1 MVPDLKTPIVQIVV
15 ICSFAHVL
23 GRCFQKLRQPRMVG
37 EIIAGI
43 LLGPSLLGWAAPS
56 VSAFLFPPKALG
68 PLYVLGQLGLL
79 LFMFQIGLEL
89 DVHNVRPMGRAVVFT
104 SGIGILVPFAAGAG
118 LALFLYCRLS
128 AATVPLLLFALFMG
142 TAMSITAF
150 PVLARILT
158 ETGLLKSKIG
168 SIAIA
173 CAAVDDVTAWCL
185 LAVLIIMARL
195 PGTFPLLLVLAGLAC
210 YVTLMVR
217 LRPFLK
223 KHVLR
228 RSAHSLTRIS
238 ADTLAILLLFMLASA
253 WVTEWLGI
261 HALFGAFFAGVV
273 LPKDEKIVQAVIS
286 KFEMIASVLL
296 LPLFFAFTGLRTSV
310 RLLNGGSLW
319 LYCGLIVLVA
329 VSGKLLGCAI
339 SARSTGVSWREALAL
354 GVLMNTR
361 GLVELVVLN
370 VGLDLNII
378 SPTTFSMMVIMA
390 LFTTFMTSPI
400 LGVVYPLQRTV
411 QARAT
416 SQFLLRHFPRHV
428 TAEHEYNAGEPSA
441 LG

>member
-1 MVPDLKTPIVQIVV
+1 MVADLKTPIVQIVV
-15 ICSFAHVL
+15 ICSFAHLL
-23 GRCFQKLRQPRMVG
+23 GWCFQKLRQPRMVG

-43 LLGPSLLGWAAPS
+43 LLGPSLLAWAAPS
-56 VSAFLFPPKALG
+56 VSTFLFPPKALG

-89 DVHNVRPMGRAVVFT
+89 DVHKVRQMGRAVVLT
-104 SGIGILVPFAAGAG
+104 SGIGILVPFTAGAA
-118 LALFLYCRLS
+118 LAFFLYSRLS
-128 AATVPLLLFALFMG
+128 SSTVPLPLFALFMG

-158 ETGLLKSKIG
+158 ETGLLKSKVG

-185 LAVLIIMARL
+185 LAVLIIMTRL
-195 PGTFPLLLVLAGLAC
+195 PSNFLLLFRLAGLAC
-210 YVTLMVR
+210 YVTIMVK

-223 KHVLR
+223 KHVHE
-228 RSAHSLTRIS
+228 RSAHSLTGIS
-238 ADTLAILLLFMLASA
+238 PRTLAILLLFMLASA
-253 WVTEWLGI
+253 WVTESLGI
-261 HALFGAFFAGVV
+261 HTLFGAFFAGVV
-273 LPKDEKIVQAVIS
+273 LSKDEKIVQAIIS

-296 LPLFFAFTGLRTSV
+296 LPLFFAFTGLRTSI

-339 SARSTGVSWREALAL
+339 SARSTGISWREALAL

-378 SPTTFSMMVIMA
+378 SPTAFSMMVIMA

-400 LGVVYPLQRTV
+400 LEIVYPLHRTV
-411 QARAT
+411 QARAST
-416 SQFLLRHFPRHV
+416 QFLLQPFPRHI
-428 TAEHEYNAGEPSA
+428 TADAEYNAGETGT